1 MSDDFERELEESL
14 KRVAPPEGFADRVM
28 ARVSGHAAPEQRQPR
43 LLVLPLRTG
52 HAWRAVAAVA
62 LVGVLLGAAEVA
74 HERQE
79 KRQAEMVQQKF
90 DIAMQITQKTL
101 DGVSRRISQAGTR
114 QEKGEQ

>member
-14 KRVAPPEGFADRVM
+14 KRVAAPEGFADRVM

-43 LLVLPLRTG
+43 LLVLRTG
-52 HAWRAVAAVA
+52 LAWRAVAAVA
-62 LVGVLLGAAEVA
+62 LLGVLLGAAEVA

-79 KRQAEMVQQKF
+79 KRQAKMVQQKF

-101 DGVSRRISQAGTR
+101 DGVSRRIRQAGTR